1 MSSGR
6 RGGADE
12 PGWDGEW
19 YQHGGVQYAWLPAP
33 STRCARERRAGIARS
48 VRENLPGAIWT
59 AIKVVYVA
67 VAVPLILLF
76 AVASVGAMI
85 FGRGW

>member
-1 MSSGR
+1 MSRDR
-6 RGGADE
+6 RGRAGQ
-12 PGWDGEW
+12 PGGDGEW
-19 YQHGGVQYAWLPAP
+19 YQHGGVPYAWLPAP
-33 STRCARERRAGIARS
+33 ATPGGRDRRAEVARS
-48 VRENLPGAIWT
+48 VRENLPGAVWM

-85 FGRGW
+85 WGRGW